1 MADDVLRRWCE
12 RLEVA
17 TDWHDVWGNRHE
29 VPDEGLKVILA
40 ELGAQRPDAEALDA
54 AQARDWQ
61 QALPP
66 VLAVKAGEP
75 RFEVELRLPREVR
88 RLRWTLR
95 EEEGAVHSYEADAD
109 ALEQLAGV
117 VTIHGQAMRAL
128 RLSIATPLPPGYH
141 RFTLESEGTALGEAL
156 LIAAPQRC
164 WRPEALQD
172 EGRVW
177 GPAVQLYALRSR
189 RNWGIGDF
197 TDLAELVVGFGE
209 RGAGIV
215 GLNPLHALFSHNP
228 HHISPYSPSSRSQL
242 NTIYLDVEGVEDFR
256 ECEAAQALV
265 RSAAFQQ
272 RIAALREAAQV
283 DHGGVAAAKSEVM
296 RLLWAHF
303 REHHLDTVSPRGRA
317 FRAFQAERGEPLRL
331 FATFEALQARFHAR
345 DSGVW
350 GWPVWPEEF
359 RDPRGEAVRRFQRE
373 EREAVEYFEYL
384 QWQAD
389 QQLARVSHRCR
400 SRGLAVGLYL
410 DLAVS
415 VDRAGADTWGHAAL
429 YAGGA
434 TVGAP
439 PDEINVQGQDW
450 GLPPLRPEG
459 LLSDRLRFFIQT
471 LRANMRHAGALRI
484 DHVMG
489 LMRLYWIP
497 PGLGARQGAYVHYP
511 LKELMAVVALESQR
525 NRCMVIGEDLGTVA
539 DAMRAALAEAEV
551 LSYRLLYFERGEGGA
566 FKAPREYPRAALVAI
581 STHDLPTL
589 SGWWTGHD
597 LQVRKGLGLYPD
609 DKVFE
614 EQLVARAQ
622 EKYRL
627 LLALQHEG
635 LLPEGTRID
644 LGQQP
649 ELTPALVEAVH
660 VYMARTPSWVLVV
673 QLEDLLGVQDQPNLP
688 GTVNEHPNWRQKLP
702 LALDEALADAR
713 VQAIAAT
720 LARERP
726 HAPLQVATRPRAQ
739 ALIPRATYRLQLHK
753 DFDFEHATAVLPYL
767 RRLGVSHVYLSPIM
781 RARPGS
787 THGYDVVAH
796 DEINPELGGKEGFER
811 FAAAA
816 REQGLGLILD
826 IVPNH
831 MGVMGGHNAWWD
843 DVLEHGEASA
853 YARYFDIAWEPVDP
867 ELRGKVLLPV
877 LGQHYGQVLEAG
889 ELKLAFDAERG
900 SFALQYW
907 EHRFPLDPRTVAP
920 LLEAASAR
928 LDGVAALA
936 LQSLATAFGH
946 LPAREDAAPQARFER
961 QRDQALLKERLVALL
976 REDGRV
982 QGAIEAALAE
992 RRDIDAIDAV
1002 HAAQAWRLAFWR
1014 VASDEINYRRFFD
1027 VNDLAALRMEEPAV
1041 FEATHGLALELCAAG
1056 VVDGLRIDHPDG
1068 LHDPAQYFNWL
1079 QQGYARRVGL
1089 LLPAQEAD
1097 GRPPRPLYVLAEKI
1111 AAGHEDVPEG
1121 WALHGTTGYRAM
1133 NVLNGV
1139 LIDCTARDRFDRI
1152 WQRVSGEEEAFEE
1165 VGYQGK
1171 QLIMR
1176 VSLASELTVLATEL
1190 LRIARAHRRTRDHSL
1205 NSLRRALAEVA
1216 ACMPVYRT
1224 YIVHEPSAQD
1234 RRFIDWAVGQARRRS
1249 RAADTTVFDFVRR
1262 TLLAETE
1269 AGADDALRE
1278 RVRRFAMRF
1287 QQFTAPVTAKGVE
1300 DTAFYRYNRFLPLNE
1315 VGGEPGTFGFS
1326 LRAFHGAN
1334 ADRAARWP
1342 HTMLATSTHDNKR
1355 SEDVRCRLDVL
1366 SEFPAAW
1373 RLSLRRFHQAPQL
1386 QRARIDAEGGRVMPA
1401 KADEYLLL
1409 QTLLGT
1415 LPPGGLT
1422 EDNLPEFRE
1431 RIERYALK
1439 AVREAKRYSSWVNP
1453 DAEYEDAL
1461 MNFIRSA
1468 LPRVKP
1474 NPLLTDIQAQAEV
1487 LAWFGALNSLT
1498 LVLLKYTLPGVP
1510 DLYQGNELPDF
1521 SLVDPD
1527 NRRPVDYD
1535 RRAAMLEDFSKRMAS
1550 PDGLVNIQELAPSLH
1565 DGQLK
1570 LWMTWRLLQWR
1581 TEAPELFKSGNY
1593 QALAASGEK
1602 ADHVVAFA
1610 RETPDGQRMITI
1622 GGRFFARLLA
1632 LQPGWPLGESAW
1644 GDTVVEL
1651 PEWAQG
1657 LRLRN
1662 VLTGETH
1669 EAAGGK
1675 LRVSAVFGTLPAGA
1689 LTVEGE
1695 P

>member
-1 MADDVLRRWCE
+1 MAEGMLRRWCE
-12 RLEVA
+12 RLKVGTE
-17 TDWHDVWGNRHE
+17 WHDVWGNHHA
-29 VPDEGLKVILA
+29 VPDEGLKAILA
-40 ELGAQRPDAEALDA
+40 ELGVTALDEEAFDAAEAA
-54 AQARDWQ
+54 DWHRP
-61 QALPP
+61 LPQ
-66 VLAVKAGEP
+66 VLAVNAEAAH
-75 RFEVELRLPREVR
+75 FELPIRLPREVR
-88 RLRWTLR
+88 LLRWTLHQ
-95 EEEGAVHSYEADAD
+95 EDGAVHAYDANADTLPQ
-109 ALEQLAGV
+109 LEQASV
-117 VTIHGQAMRAL
+117 HGRAMRAL
-128 RLSIATPLPPGYH
+128 LLTIGTRLPAGYH
-141 RFTLESEGTALGEAL
+141 RLVLETEGIALGETL
-156 LIAAPQRC
+156 LIAAPARC
-164 WRPEALQD
+164 WRPQELQG

-177 GPAVQLYALRSR
+177 GPALQLYALRSQ

-197 TDLAELVVGFGE
+197 SDLAELVADFGE

-228 HHISPYSPSSRSQL
+228 YHISPYSPSSRSQL
-242 NTIYLDVEGVEDFR
+242 NLIYLDVEVIEDFR
-256 ECEAAQALV
+256 ECETAQALV
-265 RSAAFQQ
+265 RSAAFQNRLQ
-272 RIAALREAAQV
+272 QLREAPQV
-283 DHGGVAAAKSEVM
+283 DYAGVASAKTEVLR
-296 RLLWAHF
+296 RLYAHF
-303 REHHLDTVSPRGRA
+303 RERHLDTASARGRA
-317 FRAFQAERGEPLRL
+317 FRAFQADRGEPLRL
-331 FATFEALQARFHAR
+331 FATFEALQAQFHAR
-345 DSGVW
+345 DAGVW
-350 GWPVWPEEF
+350 GWPVWPEEY

-373 EREAVEYFEYL
+373 QREAVEYHEYL

-415 VDRAGADTWGHAAL
+415 VDRAGADSWGQSSL
-429 YAGGA
+429 YATGA

-450 GLPPLRPEG
+450 GLPPLRPDR
-459 LLSDRLRFFIQT
+459 LLQTRLRFFIDT

-497 PGLGARQGAYVHYP
+497 PQGGATKGAYVHYP
-511 LKELMAVVALESQR
+511 LQELMAVVALESQR

-539 DAMRAALAEAEV
+539 DEMRAALAEAEV
-551 LSYRLLYFERGEGGA
+551 LSYRLLYFERGEGGS
-566 FKAPREYPRAALVAI
+566 FKPPREYPRLALVAI

-589 SGWWTGHD
+589 AGWWNGHD

-609 DKVFE
+609 EKVYE

-627 LLALQHEG
+627 LLALQHED
-635 LLPEGTRID
+635 LLPEGVSID
-644 LGQQP
+644 LAHQP
-649 ELTPALVEAVH
+649 PLTQALVEAVH
-660 VYMARTPSWVLVV
+660 TYVARTPSYVQMV
-673 QLEDLLGVQDQPNLP
+673 QLEDVLGVLDQPNLP

-702 LALDEALADAR
+702 LALDALRADAR
-713 VQAIAAT
+713 VQSLTAV

-726 HAPLQVATRPRAQ
+726 HAPLKAAQLPRAQ
-739 ALIPRATYRLQLHK
+739 AAVPRATYRLQFHK
-753 DFDFEHATAVLPYL
+753 DFNFEHGIAVLPYL
-767 RRLGVSHVYLSPIM
+767 QRLGVSHVYCSPLM
-781 RARPGS
+781 RARAGS
-787 THGYDVVAH
+787 MHGYDVVAH
-796 DEINPELGGKEGFER
+796 DEFNPELGGREGFER

-816 REQGLGLILD
+816 KELGLGLILD

-831 MGVMGGHNAWWD
+831 MGVIGGHNAWWA

-853 YARYFDIAWEPVDP
+853 YARYFDIDWQPVDP
-867 ELRGKVLLPV
+867 ALHGKVLLPV

-889 ELKLAFDAERG
+889 ELQLVFEPEQG
-900 SFALQYW
+900 TFALQYW

-920 LLEAASAR
+920 LLERASEHLDGAAS
-928 LDGVAALA
+928 LA
-936 LQSLATAFGH
+936 LQSLATACRH

-982 QGAIEAALAE
+982 QGAIEGAMAEWQTPDAL
-992 RRDIDAIDAV
+992 DAL

-1027 VNDLAALRMEEPAV
+1027 VNELAALRMEEPAV

-1068 LHDPAQYFNWL
+1068 LHDPTQYFDWL

-1089 LLPAQEAD
+1089 LLPEKDEQ
-1097 GRPPRPLYVLAEKI
+1097 GRPPRPLYVVAEKI
-1111 AAGHEDVPEG
+1111 AAGHEDVPES
-1121 WALHGTTGYRAM
+1121 WAVHGTTGYRAM

-1139 LIDCTARDRFDRI
+1139 LIDCAARERFDRI
-1152 WQRVSGEEEAFEE
+1152 WQAVSGDDEPFEE
-1165 VGYQGK
+1165 MAYQGK

-1176 VSLASELTVLATEL
+1176 VSLSSELTVLATEL
-1190 LRIARAHRRTRDHSL
+1190 LRIARSHRRTRDHSL

-1224 YIVHEPSAQD
+1224 YIVRSPSAQD
-1234 RRFIDWAVGQARRRS
+1234 RRFIDWAVSAARRRS
-1249 RAADTTVFDFVRR
+1249 RAADTTVFDFVRS
-1262 TLLAETE
+1262 TLLAE
-1269 AGADDALRE
+1269 AVDGADEALQE

-1300 DTAFYRYNRFLPLNE
+1300 DTAFYRYNRFLPVNE
-1315 VGGEPGTFGFS
+1315 VGGEPGTFGMT

-1334 ADRAARWP
+1334 GDRAARWP

-1373 RLSLRRFHQAPQL
+1373 RLSLRRFYKAPQL
-1386 QRARIDAEGGRVMPA
+1386 QRARVEAQEGHLMPSR
-1401 KADEYLLL
+1401 ADEYLLL

-1415 LPPGGLT
+1415 LPAGGLT
-1422 EDNLPEFRE
+1422 EEALPEYRE

-1439 AVREAKRYSSWVNP
+1439 AVREAKRHSSWVNP
-1453 DAEYEDAL
+1453 DAEYEEAL
-1461 MNFIRSA
+1461 LAFIRSA

-1474 NPLLTDIQAQAEV
+1474 NPLLTEIQSQAEI

-1498 LVLLKYTLPGVP
+1498 LTLLKYTLPGVP
-1510 DLYQGNELPDF
+1510 DLYQGNELLDF

-1527 NRRPVDYD
+1527 NRRAVDYGQRTALLD
-1535 RRAAMLEDFSKRMAS
+1535 EFERLRDS
-1550 PDGLVNIQELAPSLH
+1550 PDGLVNVQELTPSPH
-1565 DGQLK
+1565 DGRLK
-1570 LWMTWRLLQWR
+1570 LWLTWQLLQWR
-1581 TEAPELFKSGNY
+1581 ARQPALFRDGNY
-1593 QALAASGEK
+1593 QPLSAAGER

-1610 RETPDGQRMITI
+1610 RETADGQRLVTVA
-1622 GGRFFARLLA
+1622 GRFFARLLGF
-1632 LQPGWPLGESAW
+1632 QPGWPLGEEAW

-1651 PEWAQG
+1651 PAWAEG
-1657 LRLRN
+1657 LTLRN
-1662 VLTGETH
+1662 VLTGEKH
-1669 EAAGGK
+1669 VARNGR
-1675 LRVSAVFGTLPAGA
+1675 LRVAEVFETLPAGGLA
-1689 LTVEGE
+1689 VEG
-1695 P
+1695 

>member
-1 MADDVLRRWCE
+1 MSDALLKRWCE
-12 RLEVA
+12 RLKVDTE
-17 TDWHDVWGNRHE
+17 WHDVWGQRHE
-29 VPDEGLKVILA
+29 VPEEGLKALLA
-40 ELGAQRPDAEALDA
+40 QLGAPRLDEEALDA
-54 AQARDWQ
+54 AVAADWRQ
-61 QALPP
+61 PLPP
-66 VLAVKAGEP
+66 VLA
-75 RFEVELRLPREVR
+75 LRAEAAHFDVPLKLPREVR
-88 RLRWTLR
+88 HLRWTVH
-95 EEEGAVHSYEADAD
+95 EEGGAVHSYEADAD
-109 ALEQLAGV
+109 GLPQLDEASV
-117 VTIHGQAMRAL
+117 HGRAMRAL
-128 RLSIATPLPPGYH
+128 RLSIHTPLPAGYH
-141 RFTLESEGTALGEAL
+141 RLVLETEGTALGESL
-156 LIAAPQRC
+156 LIAAPARC
-164 WRPEALQD
+164 WHPPELQG

-177 GPAVQLYALRSR
+177 GPALQLYALRSQ
-189 RNWGIGDF
+189 RNWGMGDF
-197 TDLAELVVGFGE
+197 TDLAELTVAFGE

-228 HHISPYSPSSRSQL
+228 HHISPYSPNSRSQL
-242 NTIYLDVEGVEDFR
+242 HTLYIDVEAVEDFR
-256 ECEAAQALV
+256 EHDAVQALV
-265 RSAAFQQ
+265 RSADFQNRLQ
-272 RIAALREAAQV
+272 RLREAPQV
-283 DHGGVAAAKSEVM
+283 DHAGVAAAKGEVLR
-296 RLLWAHF
+296 RLYRHF
-303 REHHLDTVSPRGRA
+303 RERHLDTASARGRA
-317 FRAFQAERGEPLRL
+317 FRAFQAELGEPLRL
-331 FATFEALQARFHAR
+331 FATFEALQAHFHAQ
-345 DSGVW
+345 DGGIW
-350 GWPVWPEEF
+350 GWPVWPQDY

-373 EREAVEYFEYL
+373 QREAIEFHEYL

-389 QQLARVSHRCR
+389 LQLARVAHRCR

-429 YAGGA
+429 YAAGA

-450 GLPPLRPEG
+450 GLPPLHPQR
-459 LLSDRLRFFIQT
+459 LLADRLRFFIAT

-497 PGLGARQGAYVHYP
+497 AERGATQGAYVHYP
-511 LKELMAVVALESQR
+511 LQELMAVVALESQR

-539 DAMRAALAEAEV
+539 DEMRAALAESEV

-566 FKAPREYPRAALVAI
+566 FKAPREYPREALVAV

-589 SGWWTGHD
+589 AGWWTGHD

-609 DKVFE
+609 ERVYE
-614 EQLVARAQ
+614 EQLVGRAQ

-627 LLALQHEG
+627 LLALQHED
-635 LLPEGTRID
+635 LLPPDVTLD
-644 LGQQP
+644 LAHP
-649 ELTPALVEAVH
+649 PPLTQALVEAVH
-660 VYMARTPSWVLVV
+660 AYVARTPSRVLVV
-673 QLEDLLGVQDQPNLP
+673 QLEDALGVLDQPNLP

-702 LALDEALADAR
+702 LPLDALVADER
-713 VQAIAAT
+713 VLSLT
-720 LARERP
+720 RVLSGLRP
-726 HAPLQVATRPRAQ
+726 HAPLKAAQPPRAQ

-753 DFDFEHATAVLPYL
+753 DFNFDHAIAVLPYL
-767 RRLGVSHVYLSPIM
+767 QRLGVSHVYCSPLM

-796 DEINPELGGKEGFER
+796 DEFNPELGGKEGFER

-816 REQGLGLILD
+816 RERGLGLILD

-831 MGVMGGHNAWWD
+831 MGVMGGHNAWWA

-853 YARYFDIAWEPVDP
+853 YARYFDIDWQPVDP
-867 ELRGKVLLPV
+867 ALHGKVLLPV
-877 LGQHYGQVLEAG
+877 LGQHYGRVLEAG
-889 ELKLAFDAERG
+889 ELELVFEPQRG
-900 SFALQYW
+900 AFALQYW
-907 EHRFPLDPRTVAP
+907 EHCFPLDPRTVAP
-920 LLEAASAR
+920 LLERAAAHLEGAAS
-928 LDGVAALA
+928 LA
-936 LQSLATAFGH
+936 LQSLATACRH
-946 LPAREDAAPQARFER
+946 LPAREDASPQARFER
-961 QRDQALLKERLVALL
+961 QRDQALLKERLSALL
-976 REDGRV
+976 REDARV
-982 QGAIEAALAE
+982 LGAIEGAVAEQQNADAL
-992 RRDIDAIDAV
+992 DAL

-1027 VNDLAALRMEEPAV
+1027 VNELAALRMEEPAV

-1068 LHDPAQYFNWL
+1068 LHDPLSYFSRL

-1089 LLPAQEAD
+1089 LLPEKDEA
-1097 GRPPRPLYVLAEKI
+1097 GRPSRPLYVLAEKI
-1111 AAGHEDVPEG
+1111 AAGHEDVPED

-1139 LIDCTARDRFDRI
+1139 LIDCAARERFDRI
-1152 WQRVSGEEEAFEE
+1152 WQRVSGEAEPFEE
-1165 VGYQGK
+1165 VAYQGK
-1171 QLIMR
+1171 HLIMR

-1224 YIVHEPSAQD
+1224 YIVTEPSAQD
-1234 RRFIDWAVGQARRRS
+1234 RRFTDWAVAQARRRS

-1262 TLLAETE
+1262 TLLAEAE
-1269 AGADDALRE
+1269 DSADEALRE

-1300 DTAFYRYNRFLPLNE
+1300 DTAFYRFNRFLPLNE
-1315 VGGEPGTFGFS
+1315 VGGEPDTFGFT

-1373 RLSLRRFHQAPQL
+1373 RLLLRRFHRAPQL
-1386 QRARIDAEGGRVMPA
+1386 QRARVAAQEGHQMPSR
-1401 KADEYLLL
+1401 ADEYLLL

-1422 EDNLPEFRE
+1422 EEALPEYRE

-1439 AVREAKRYSSWVNP
+1439 AVREAKRHSSWVNP
-1453 DAEYEDAL
+1453 DAEYEEAL
-1461 MNFIRSA
+1461 LNFIRSA

-1474 NPLLTDIQAQAEV
+1474 NPLLTDIQAQAEAV
-1487 LAWFGALNSLT
+1487 AWFGALNSLT

-1527 NRRPVDYD
+1527 NRRPVDYEK
-1535 RRAAMLEDFSKRMAS
+1535 RSRMLEDFEKRTAS
-1550 PDGLVNIQELAPSLH
+1550 PDGLVNVQELTPALH

-1570 LWMTWRLLQWR
+1570 LWFTWRLLTWR
-1581 TEAPELFKSGNY
+1581 AAHAGLFRDGDY
-1593 QALAASGEK
+1593 QALTAAGER
-1602 ADHVVAFA
+1602 ADHVIGFA
-1610 RETPDGQRMITI
+1610 RETPDGERLITVA
-1622 GGRFFARLLA
+1622 GRFFARLMG
-1632 LQPGWPLGESAW
+1632 LQMGWPLGDDVW
-1644 GDTVVEL
+1644 GDTAVEL
-1651 PEWAQG
+1651 PAWAEG
-1657 LRLRN
+1657 CTLRN
-1662 VLTGETH
+1662 LLTGEKH
-1669 EAAGGK
+1669 EPVEG
-1675 LRVSAVFGTLPAGA
+1675 RVRLAELFSTLPGA
-1689 LTVEGE
+1689 VLVVDQ
-1695 P
+1695 